1 MDIIFK
7 MKYVFQIGKIVNLNF
22 MIINNQNVFTYAQL
36 VISLIQNNMIAQLV
50 KVNLIKDANFVLLT
64 NAFNAKT
71 LILNLSIKLVFKIV
85 LKDLY
90 LIILQ

>member
-1 MDIIFK
+1 
-7 MKYVFQIGKIVNLNF
+7 
-22 MIINNQNVFTYAQL
+22 
-36 VISLIQNNMIAQLV
+36 MIAQLV